1 VKVAVVGAG
10 VMGSAT
16 AWALRERGAE
26 VVVYEQFDDID
37 HDRGSS
43 HGRTR
48 IFRLAYPQEEWVRL
62 AEEALDGWGDLG
74 VDVLSL
80 HGLVELAPNAELTSA
95 DALERCGAEFSFD
108 VPDSRVRVPEGW
120 AALWQPAA
128 GVVHADR
135 ARHAFLAGVDV
146 QTGVRIASPDEVDAD
161 VVVLTVGAWIQ
172 NFFPNVPVRVTRE
185 TVAFFAYDGP
195 PLPSVVELNV
205 NRGHAMYA
213 LHDPDHGL
221 KVGAHFHGHET
232 DPDMIEGPDEQ
243 LVARIAQWSAERFVG
258 LDATPV
264 DAQSCIYTST
274 TDESFVLERRGRVVV
289 GSPCSGHGFKFAP
302 AIGRRLAALALG

>member
-1 VKVAVVGAG
+1 MKVAVVGAG

-232 DPDMIEGPDEQ
+232 DPDAAEGPDEE
-243 LVARIAQWSAERFVG
+243 LVARIAAWTAERFVG
-258 LDATPV
+258 VDPMPV
-264 DAQSCIYTST
+264 GAQSCIYTST
-274 TDESFVLERRGRVVV
+274 TDESFVLERRGRVVI

-302 AIGRRLAALALG
+302 AIGRRLADLALA